1 MNCTIA
7 LFINIHRAALY
18 SNKYTLRRWTI
29 HKFHSADR
37 CRLTA
42 DCAYYFVLNFC
53 RRTACNM
60 CVCVCVQKCNTFEDA
75 LAQWRGSQRT
85 QSHIGLQTH
94 AHTTIT
100 HMNTQSHKCAH
111 NNHTLADTTI
121 THMHTQLQMGLKWK
135 SRCCCAQV
143 CCKVHQVL
151 QVLQVLKCAAKYSKY
166 SKCSK
171 WSKVLQVQQ
180 VP

>member
-53 RRTACNM
+53 RRIA
-60 CVCVCVQKCNTFEDA
+60 CNTFEDA

-100 HMNTQSHKCAH
+100 HMHKHAH
-111 NNHTLADTTI
+111 TI
-121 THMHTQLQMGLKWK
+121 THLRTQQSHTCTHNYRWGWNE
-135 SRCCCAQV
+135 SHAAE
-143 CCKVHQVL
+143 
-151 QVLQVLKCAAKYSKY
+151 LKCAAKYT
-166 SKCSK
+166 KCC
-171 WSKVLQVQQ
+171 KVLQVLQSTHRIAANCIWS
-180 VP
+180 